1 MFFNIHNALRWERTI
16 ALMLKHQVYKVYTN
30 TSVHINNSKYVNIVD
45 LKPFEIVIIDC
56 NYSRGLRNVGNTQ
69 EIMS

>member
-1 MFFNIHNALRWERTI
+1 
-16 ALMLKHQVYKVYTN
+16 MLKHQVYKVYTN